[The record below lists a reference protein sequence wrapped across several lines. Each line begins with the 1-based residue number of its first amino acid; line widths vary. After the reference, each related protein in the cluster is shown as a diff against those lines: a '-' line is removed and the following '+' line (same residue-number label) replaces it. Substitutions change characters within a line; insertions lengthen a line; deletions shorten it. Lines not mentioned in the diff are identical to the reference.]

1 MTPTVDAVVFDLGGV
16 VLDWDPAHLYRP
28 LIQDEAALDHF
39 LSTVCTRQWH
49 IQHDAGRSMAET
61 IPELCE
67 RHPDHAHLISLWQ
80 ERYVDM
86 VAGHV
91 PGTVDLLEELAPR
104 VRLLALTNMPADVV
118 DDLRAG
124 FPVLEMFEGMVVS
137 GAERVVKPDAAIFEL
152 LASRHDLEPSRT
164 LFVDDVEENVAG
176 ARACGFH
183 ATWFRSAEEL
193 RRELGN
199 FGLP

>member
-1 MTPTVDAVVFDLGGV
+1 MTHAIDAVVFDLGGV
-16 VLDWDPAHLYRP
+16 VLDWDPAHLYRQVIDDP
-28 LIQDEAALDHF
+28 AELDHF
-39 LSTVCTRQWH
+39 LAVVCTREWH
-49 IQHDAGRSMAET
+49 LQHDAGRPMAET

-67 RHPDHAHLISLWQ
+67 RHPDHAGLIPLWR

-91 PGTVDLLEELAPR
+91 RGTVALLDELAHR
-104 VRLLALTNMPADVV
+104 VRLLALTNMPAEVV
-118 DDLRAG
+118 DELREA
-124 FPVLEMFEGMVVS
+124 FPALERFEGMVVS
-137 GAERVVKPDAAIFEL
+137 GVERIMKPAPEIFEL

-183 ATWFRSAEEL
+183 ATRFRSAEEL
-193 RRELGN
+193 RGDLRAYGVL
-199 FGLP
+199 

>member
-1 MTPTVDAVVFDLGGV
+1 MTTTVDAVVFDLGGV
-16 VLDWDPAHLYRP
+16 VLDWDPAHLYRR
-28 LIQDEAALDHF
+28 LIEDEEELAHF
-39 LSTVCTRQWH
+39 LSAVCTREWH
-49 IQHDAGRSMAET
+49 VQHDAGRPMAET

-104 VRLLALTNMPADVV
+104 VRLLALTNMPAEVV
-118 DDLRAG
+118 DDLRDA
-124 FPVLEMFEGMVVS
+124 FPVLEMFEEMVVS
-137 GAERVVKPDAAIFEL
+137 GVELVVKPDAAIFEL

-164 LFVDDVEENVAG
+164 LFIDDVEENVAG

-183 ATWFRSAEEL
+183 ATRFRAAEEL
-193 RRELGN
+193 REDLVRYGAL
-199 FGLP
+199 